1 MHITVAGKQVETGDA
16 LKVHVSDGLKAV
28 TKKYFD
34 HALDARVT
42 FAKNRAFFT
51 CAIDVHAGRG
61 LSVRGEG
68 EGADAHRA
76 FDVAAEHIAKRLRRY
91 RRRVNEHAR
100 DMADERLPVTAET
113 ARQVILAGPVEEPEE
128 QDDTL
133 VQTHPDDGTVA
144 NGLTAK
150 EHDDLL
156 HKQDGGGAI
165 IAETPTEISQLTVS
179 EAVMRLD
186 LGQVPVM
193 MFRNRAS
200 GQLNVVYRRPDGHVG
215 WIDTAAVTG

>member
-34 HALDARVT
+34 HALEARVT

-68 EGADAHRA
+68 EGPDAHRA
-76 FDVAAEHIAKRLRRY
+76 FDVAAEHIGKRLRRY

-100 DMADERLPVTAET
+100 DMADERLPITAET
-113 ARQVILAGPVEEPEE
+113 ARQVILAGPVEEPDE
-128 QDDTL
+128 QDDAL

-144 NGLTAK
+144 DGLTAK

-165 IAETPTEISQLTVS
+165 IAETPTEISRLTVS

-186 LGQVPVM
+186 LGQQPVM

-215 WIDTAAVTG
+215 WIDTAAAAG

>member
-16 LKVHVSDGLKAV
+16 LKVHVSEGLKAV
-28 TKKYFD
+28 AKKYFD

-51 CAIDVHAGRG
+51 CAIDLHAGRG

-68 EGADAHRA
+68 EGPDAHRA

-100 DMADERLPVTAET
+100 DMADERLPPSAET
-113 ARQVILAGPVEEPEE
+113 ARQVILARPVEEPEE
-128 QDDTL
+128 QEETL
-133 VQTHPDDGTVA
+133 VSAHPEDGTVA
-144 NGLTAK
+144 DGLTAK

-156 HKQDGGGAI
+156 HKQDGESTI
-165 IAETPTEISQLTVS
+165 IAEIPTEISRLSVS

-186 LGQVPVM
+186 LGQMPVM
-193 MFRNRAS
+193 MFRNRVS

-215 WIDTAAVTG
+215 WIDTTAAG